1 MGNDAGNF
9 MAQVQQHL
17 VATGATASL
26 NIDEQDIVTDF
37 AEQEL
42 GAQQCAR
49 WIAEERGQ
57 V

>member
-1 MGNDAGNF
+1 

-26 NIDEQDIVTDF
+26 SIDEQDIVQDF

-49 WIAEERGQ
+49 MIAKERGQ